1 MELIEEK
8 DEKLE
13 RAKKRVEELKGFY
26 ANLMSYI
33 VIIPCL
39 AGLNY
44 WTNQFQYIWF
54 LWAAAGWGLGLL
66 LHAAGIFWSIDL
78 WGKRW
83 EERKIKEF
91 MQETEDRNQWK

>member
-1 MELIEEK
+1 MELI

-13 RAKKRVEELKGFY
+13 RAKKRVEELKWFY

-54 LWAAAGWGLGLL
+54 LWAAFGWGVGLL
-66 LHAAGIFWSIDL
+66 LHAAGVFLSIDI

-83 EERKIKEF
+83 EERKINEF
-91 MQETEDRNQWK
+91 MQKYENNNPWK